1 MQKVYEALK
10 QGDEIRSNLI
20 ELKQMLK
27 EEGALDTYLSMTED
41 DELIASFLQNQDPK
55 IRKNAAI
62 ILGLL
67 QSQES
72 MDKLWDAYLAETQ
85 LFVKSSYL
93 SAMQKL
99 DCRAYEKQLKDRY
112 QQLLACEPSQE
123 DLKHVQEEI
132 KELRRIVIQFEGGIT
147 KHRFTGY
154 GKPQNFI
161 LTTVKNYQDTTAVQ
175 LEFGKL
181 KIIPMGVQV
190 AGGDIREA
198 LNLRTFRELLFTLRC
213 RKNLPSQPSVIAR
226 ELAQSDLTRIL
237 SELHEGEA
245 PFYFRLEIKSAMPLD
260 KKSAFVKKIAA
271 ELEQRTRHFLVNSA
285 EHYEVEIR
293 LMENRTGGFYP
304 CLKLFTLPM
313 KRFSYRKYTTASSM
327 HPSTAALLVELSS
340 SWLKDYA
347 RVMDAFCGTGT
358 LLMERMYALA
368 VRTAYGTDTFG
379 EAVKGARENAAI
391 AHMNINFVQRD
402 FMNFTHEYPFDEIWA
417 DMPARGNRTK
427 EEQDELYQ
435 SFFIHA
441 KSLLKEHGR
450 IFLYGNENGFVKKH
464 LRLQDDL
471 SLKQEFC
478 MREKDGTYFYIIE
491 KVKSEKVKSEK
502 VKPAERSAQKNL
514 QEDPGGPVEN
524 ADHKMNGKM
533 EHKMVNKES

>member
-198 LNLRTFRELLFTLRC
+198 LNLRTFRELLFTLFI
-213 RKNLPSQPSVIAR
+213 SVWK
-226 ELAQSDLTRIL
+226 LK
-237 SELHEGEA
+237 A
-245 PFYFRLEIKSAMPLD
+245 PCPW
-260 KKSAFVKKIAA
+260 
-271 ELEQRTRHFLVNSA
+271 T
-285 EHYEVEIR
+285 
-293 LMENRTGGFYP
+293 
-304 CLKLFTLPM
+304 
-313 KRFSYRKYTTASSM
+313 KR
-327 HPSTAALLVELSS
+327 
-340 SWLKDYA
+340 
-347 RVMDAFCGTGT
+347 
-358 LLMERMYALA
+358 
-368 VRTAYGTDTFG
+368 
-379 EAVKGARENAAI
+379 
-391 AHMNINFVQRD
+391 AH
-402 FMNFTHEYPFDEIWA
+402 
-417 DMPARGNRTK
+417 
-427 EEQDELYQ
+427 L
-435 SFFIHA
+435 
-441 KSLLKEHGR
+441 
-450 IFLYGNENGFVKKH
+450 
-464 LRLQDDL
+464 
-471 SLKQEFC
+471 
-478 MREKDGTYFYIIE
+478 
-491 KVKSEKVKSEK
+491 
-502 VKPAERSAQKNL
+502 
-514 QEDPGGPVEN
+514 
-524 ADHKMNGKM
+524 
-533 EHKMVNKES
+533 